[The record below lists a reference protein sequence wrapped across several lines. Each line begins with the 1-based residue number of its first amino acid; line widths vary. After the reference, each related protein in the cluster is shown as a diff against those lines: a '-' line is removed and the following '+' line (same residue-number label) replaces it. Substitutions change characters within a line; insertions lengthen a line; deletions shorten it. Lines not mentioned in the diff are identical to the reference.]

1 MTRQEI
7 THLFEAVDFRCS
19 LLSNDLVGGGN
30 DTTALPRAKQGAA
43 PGDAIICR

>member
-19 LLSNDLVGGGN
+19 LPSNDLGGGN
-30 DTTALPRAKQGAA
+30 DTIALPRANLGGWPRAMRLLA
-43 PGDAIICR
+43 

>member
-7 THLFEAVDFRCS
+7 TNLFEAVDFRCS

-30 DTTALPRAKQGAA
+30 DTIALPRANLGAGELA
-43 PGDAIICR
+43 